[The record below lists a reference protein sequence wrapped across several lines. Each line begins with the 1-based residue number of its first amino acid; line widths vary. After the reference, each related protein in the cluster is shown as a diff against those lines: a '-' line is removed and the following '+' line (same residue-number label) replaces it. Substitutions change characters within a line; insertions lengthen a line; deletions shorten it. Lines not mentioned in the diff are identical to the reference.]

1 MQGVDRRWCGRDGHK
16 EAVVAC
22 LLADRGEELRAV
34 STMPADLRELI
45 ARLRERG
52 CQRVARGSTG
62 S

>member
-1 MQGVDRRWCGRDGHK
+1 M
-16 EAVVAC
+16 AC